1 MITAQLPSTGLR
13 DLSQTHGA
21 RHSSGIFPKCDI
33 LLNNNSEVFN
43 SYILDGREMAVLSM
57 LEYIFYKIMHR
68 LVSKQREAIE
78 KWVGQRICPKIQKKL
93 DKNTEFAAN
102 CHVSEAG
109 QQMFKVQ
116 SGNNSYTVDLA
127 LHTCDCRRWQLSGV
141 PCGHCIAC
149 CREERINPV
158 TMVHDCYTV

>member
-1 MITAQLPSTGLR
+1 MPHTKPVFCIWPNLVQ
-13 DLSQTHGA
+13 
-21 RHSSGIFPKCDI
+21 GIFQEFPKCDI

-78 KWVGQRICPKIQKKL
+78 KWVGQRICPKIKKKL

-109 QQMFKVQ
+109 QQMFRV
-116 SGNNSYTVDLA
+116 
-127 LHTCDCRRWQLSGV
+127 
-141 PCGHCIAC
+141 
-149 CREERINPV
+149 
-158 TMVHDCYTV
+158 